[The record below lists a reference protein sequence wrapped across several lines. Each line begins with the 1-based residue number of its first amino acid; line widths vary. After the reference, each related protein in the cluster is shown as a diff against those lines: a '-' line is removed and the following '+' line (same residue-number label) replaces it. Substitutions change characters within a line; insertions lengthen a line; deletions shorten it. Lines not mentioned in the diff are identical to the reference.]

1 MSLLAGEHAFLLAS
15 AISVPVALIITVV
28 LCWCWRVSPIQRI
41 VMPGADEC
49 RHAERFFT
57 TMLEQTKEK
66 PMRPCD
72 YDALSRLGHGLL
84 VRNGINALAN
94 ALIFA
99 VTFTG
104 SHALL
109 MAL

>member
-1 MSLLAGEHAFLLAS
+1 MSLLTGELAFLWAS
-15 AISVPVALIITVV
+15 IISVPVALAIQVA
-28 LCWCWRVSPIQRI
+28 LNWFWRWSPIQRI

-49 RHAERFFT
+49 RGAENLLHVLMDGTRDLKPFELAAMGQ
-57 TMLEQTKEK
+57 ML
-66 PMRPCD
+66 
-72 YDALSRLGHGLL
+72 HGLL
-84 VRNGINALAN
+84 LRNGMNAIAN

-99 VTFTG
+99 VVFTG

>member
-1 MSLLAGEHAFLLAS
+1 MSLIAGELSFLWASIISLPIALA
-15 AISVPVALIITVV
+15 ITVV
-28 LCWCWRVSPIQRI
+28 LAWAWRVSPIQRI

-49 RHAERFFT
+49 RVLEASLT
-57 TMLEQTKEK
+57 AALQDSKPLSPGWAQVGAAMLI
-66 PMRPCD
+66 
-72 YDALSRLGHGLL
+72 
-84 VRNGINALAN
+84 RNGLNALAN

-99 VTFTG
+99 VVFTG

>member
-1 MSLLAGEHAFLLAS
+1 MTLLTGELAFLWAS
-15 AISVPVALIITVV
+15 IISLPVALAITVV
-28 LCWCWRVSPIQRI
+28 LGWCWRVSPIQRI

-49 RHAERFFT
+49 SDIETWLKVQLA
-57 TMLEQTKEK
+57 K
-66 PMRPCD
+66 PDLKPLD
-72 YDALSRLGHGLL
+72 IQAFGWVSIGILI
-84 VRNGINALAN
+84 RNGLNALAN

-99 VTFTG
+99 VVFTG

>member
-1 MSLLAGEHAFLLAS
+1 MTLIAGELAFLWASIISLPIALA
-15 AISVPVALIITVV
+15 ITVV
-28 LCWCWRVSPIQRI
+28 LAWAWRVSPIQRI

-49 RHAERFFT
+49 RRLESHLGWRLDHGEDLKPAE
-57 TMLEQTKEK
+57 MAQV
-66 PMRPCD
+66 
-72 YDALSRLGHGLL
+72 AQLGQGILI
-84 VRNGINALAN
+84 RNGLNALAN

-99 VTFTG
+99 VVFTG

>member
-1 MSLLAGEHAFLLAS
+1 MSLLTGELAFLWAS
-15 AISVPVALIITVV
+15 IVSVPVALAIQTC
-28 LCWCWRVSPIQRI
+28 LNWFWRWGPIQRI

-49 RHAERFFT
+49 RV
-57 TMLEQTKEK
+57 LEHSLAAALAQDK
-66 PMRPCD
+66 PLTPGWAQVGA
-72 YDALSRLGHGLL
+72 ALLQ
-84 VRNGINALAN
+84 RNGMNAIAN

-99 VTFTG
+99 VVFTG

>member
-1 MSLLAGEHAFLLAS
+1 MSLLAGELSFVWASILSLPIALA
-15 AISVPVALIITVV
+15 ITVI
-28 LCWCWRVSPIQRI
+28 LGWCWRASPIQRI

-49 RHAERFFT
+49 RLAERFFT
-57 TMLEQTKEK
+57 TMLEQTTEK

-84 VRNGINALAN
+84 VRNGLNALAN
-94 ALIFA
+94 ALIFG
-99 VTFTG
+99 VVFTG